1 MQEVHV
7 PEEHLHLPLFV
18 QSHEQTEDEEDR
30 LRSGLDTKGE
40 DDHLVVSLS

>member
-1 MQEVHV
+1 
-7 PEEHLHLPLFV
+7 V

-40 DDHLVVSLS
+40 DDHHVVSLSLNLRTSGAPALC